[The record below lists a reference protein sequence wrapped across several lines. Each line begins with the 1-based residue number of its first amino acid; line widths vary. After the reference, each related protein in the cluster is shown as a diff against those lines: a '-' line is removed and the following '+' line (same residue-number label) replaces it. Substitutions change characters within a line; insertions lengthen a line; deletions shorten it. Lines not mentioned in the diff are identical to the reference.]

1 MHMRLVLKGVA
12 KFHKMNLAEIRG
24 FMSLTSQQFVR
35 YDFFFRTDSQ
45 IYP

>member
-12 KFHKMNLAEIRG
+12 KFHKKNIAEIRG
-24 FMSLTSQQFVR
+24 FMNLTSLQFVR